1 MRTFSKHLA
10 LSTALLLL
18 LTTPVG
24 CADAPD
30 AATPE
35 DDSSQASIVDHN
47 KNPGGL
53 LYTIETRKGSRN
65 NTEELLRIGQ
75 CQEGPIPA
83 AVEYCTDNVRW
94 LSLNRVE
101 EKLLAPKKA
110 RIAVLD
116 NYVRIFKDQIATVT
130 EQMKANPN
138 DLSLQPSID
147 DLQAKLSPV
156 TTEKTELESYLTQHA
171 GVMQKIR
178 TGIWTQPDGTEAFGD
193 AQAAFNALKSLADA
207 DALAVPLP
215 YRATVSW
222 NSNLD
227 YYTTITNYVTD
238 ARGTLVKVS
247 FSSLPDMECSES
259 AGKTTCEGQT
269 KTDDWRSFRMV
280 VSGSSITLYKES
292 NTLGYLT
299 I

>member
-1 MRTFSKHLA
+1 MRAFSKRLA
-10 LSTALLLL
+10 LSAALILL
-18 LTTPVG
+18 LTAPVG

-35 DDSSQASIVDHN
+35 DDSSQAVIVDYN

-83 AVEYCTDNVRW
+83 AVEYCKDNVRW
-94 LSLNRVE
+94 LSLNRVR
-101 EKLLAPKKA
+101 EKLLTPE
-110 RIAVLD
+110 IEV
-116 NYVRIFKDQIATVT
+116 VI
-130 EQMKANPN
+130 
-138 DLSLQPSID
+138 
-147 DLQAKLSPV
+147 
-156 TTEKTELESYLTQHA
+156 
-171 GVMQKIR
+171 GKIR
-178 TGIWTQPDGTEAFGD
+178 TGFWTQGDGTEAFGD

-215 YRATVSW
+215 YRAAVSW

-259 AGKTTCEGQT
+259 AGTITCEGQT
-269 KTDDWRSFRMV
+269 KTDDKRWYRMA

-292 NTLGYLT
+292 NTLGSLT